1 MSKLS
6 TLYETL
12 EILNFN
18 INDKDD
24 ILNFFMKYIKSG
36 ALRIY
41 TAIDCTICRVS
52 TNDQYAESVES
63 FNGFARLYPYDSFL
77 KLLRNERNSI
87 NISEIEGYLEDDPT
101 SLMNQKIYLLK
112 KQIDQT
118 NYLPYL
124 PIFYEMLIIGKEED
138 LYTHE
143 INLRDL
149 YFKDSDIFK
158 IMELSKAITLTPV
171 PPSTEDLR
179 ANERKKVALI
189 MKSLIEISKLTID
202 GPYGET
208 HQKIKRQIELNGE
221 TVGKD
226 VIGKWLKRIQEL
238 E

>member
-1 MSKLS
+1 MNKLS

-18 INDKDD
+18 IHDEDD
-24 ILNFFMKYIKSG
+24 VLNFFMKYIKSG
-36 ALRIY
+36 ALAIY

-52 TNDQYAESVES
+52 THDQYAESLEI
-63 FNGFARLYPYDSFL
+63 FNGFAKLYPYDSFL
-77 KLLRNERNSI
+77 ELLKKKRDTI
-87 NISEIEGYLEDDPT
+87 NISEIDSYLGDDQT
-101 SLMNQKIYLLK
+101 SSTDQKIYLLK
-112 KQIDQT
+112 KQIDQN

-124 PIFYEMLIIGKEED
+124 PVSYELLIIGKEQD
-138 LYTHE
+138 RYIHE
-143 INLRDL
+143 INLQNL
-149 YFKDSDIFK
+149 YFKDSELFK
-158 IMELSKAITLTPV
+158 IIEFGKAISLTP
-171 PPSTEDLR
+171 SSSTTEDLR

-208 HQKIKRQIELNGE
+208 HQKIKRQIELSGE

>member
-18 INDKDD
+18 IHYEDD
-24 ILNFFMKYIKSG
+24 VLNFFMKYIKSG
-36 ALRIY
+36 ALAIY
-41 TAIDCTICRVS
+41 TVIDCSICRVS
-52 TNDQYAESVES
+52 IHDQYAESLEA

-77 KLLRNERNSI
+77 ELLKNERNSI
-87 NISEIEGYLEDDPT
+87 KIAEIEGYLGDDPI
-101 SLMNQKIYLLK
+101 SLKNQKIYLFK
-112 KQIDQT
+112 KQIDQN

-124 PIFYEMLIIGKEED
+124 PVSYEMLIIGKEED
-138 LYTHE
+138 LYKYE
-143 INLRDL
+143 ITLRDI

-171 PPSTEDLR
+171 PSSPEDLR

-189 MKSLIEISKLTID
+189 MKSLIDISKLTID

-208 HQKIKRQIELNGE
+208 HQKIKTQIELSGE